1 MEEEAILVINNVSKY
16 FGGLKALN
24 KVTIEIPE
32 KCIVGLIG
40 PNGSG
45 KTTLFNVITGFYP
58 PDEGKIMYKTL
69 SGNFVDITGL
79 NPHEV
84 FKMGVIRT
92 FQIPRLFPSLTVLEN
107 LLITPLNQRG
117 ESVVNSLRRSK
128 WLREEEELVHRAVN
142 LLKTF
147 NRLDIASKYPSEL
160 SIGDIKLIETLR
172 GLMTPARLYLL
183 DEPLA
188 GLDLHVARS
197 LLRLIRELNKNHG
210 LTFLIVEHRIDLL
223 MEIADFVYVL
233 HNGFLLASGT
243 PSEIINDFKVVRAY
257 IGE

>member
-1 MEEEAILVINNVSKY
+1 
-16 FGGLKALN
+16 
-24 KVTIEIPE
+24 
-32 KCIVGLIG
+32 
-40 PNGSG
+40 
-45 KTTLFNVITGFYP
+45 
-58 PDEGKIMYKTL
+58 
-69 SGNFVDITGL
+69 
-79 NPHEV
+79 
-84 FKMGVIRT
+84 
-92 FQIPRLFPSLTVLEN
+92 
-107 LLITPLNQRG
+107 
-117 ESVVNSLRRSK
+117 
-128 WLREEEELVHRAVN
+128 
-142 LLKTF
+142 
-147 NRLDIASKYPSEL
+147 
-160 SIGDIKLIETLR
+160 IETLR

-223 MEIADFVYVL
+223 MEIADFIYVL